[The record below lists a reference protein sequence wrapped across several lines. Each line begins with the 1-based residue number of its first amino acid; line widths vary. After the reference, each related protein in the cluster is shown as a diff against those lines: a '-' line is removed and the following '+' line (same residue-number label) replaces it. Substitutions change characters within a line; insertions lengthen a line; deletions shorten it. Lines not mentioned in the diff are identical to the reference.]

1 MTGNDNRTKV
11 LGGAEP
17 RKVGNTDD
25 IGTAI
30 LSQQKSNAVVA
41 KLTILTDPGKGQT
54 RSVYAGP
61 NSLGRDPSNRIPLD
75 LGDGTI
81 SRIQHVL
88 ITADAKSG
96 EFKIFDGGKANPI
109 YINGAMVDGE
119 RPVKI
124 GDIIR
129 IGNTQLK
136 LEKA

>member
-30 LSQQKSNAVVA
+30 LSQQKANAVVA
-41 KLTILTDPGKGQT
+41 RLTVLTDPGKGQV
-54 RSVYAGP
+54 RNVFAGP
-61 NSLGRDPSNRIPLD
+61 NAVGRDPSNRIALD
-75 LGDGTI
+75 IGDGAI

-119 RPVKI
+119 RPLKP
-124 GDIIR
+124 GDVIR
-129 IGNTQLK
+129 IGNTQMK

>member
-1 MTGNDNRTKV
+1 MTGNENRTKV

-30 LSQQKSNAVVA
+30 LSQQKANAAVA
-41 KLTILTDPGKGQT
+41 KLTVLTDPGKGQV
-54 RSVYAGP
+54 RNVFAGP
-61 NSLGRDPSNRIPLD
+61 NSVGRDPSNRIALD
-75 LGDGTI
+75 IGDGTI
-81 SRIQHVL
+81 SRIQHIL
-88 ITADAKSG
+88 LTADAKSG

-124 GDIIR
+124 GDVIR
-129 IGNTQLK
+129 IGNTQMK
-136 LEKA
+136 LDKA

>member
-1 MTGNDNRTKV
+1 MTGKDNRTKI

-30 LSQQKSNAVVA
+30 LSQQKANTVVA
-41 KLTILTDPGKGQT
+41 KLTVLTDPGKGEV
-54 RSVYAGP
+54 RKVYAGP
-61 NSLGRDPSNRIPLD
+61 NAVGRDPSNRIALD
-75 LGDGTI
+75 IGDGTI

-109 YINGAMVDGE
+109 FINGAMVDGE
-119 RPVKI
+119 RPLKL
-124 GDIIR
+124 GDVIR
-129 IGNTQLK
+129 IGNTQVK
-136 LEKA
+136 LDKA